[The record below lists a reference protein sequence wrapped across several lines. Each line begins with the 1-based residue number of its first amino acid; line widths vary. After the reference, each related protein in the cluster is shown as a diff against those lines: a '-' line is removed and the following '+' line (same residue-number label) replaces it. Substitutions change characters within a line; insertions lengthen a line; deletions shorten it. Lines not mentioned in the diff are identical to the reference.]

1 MAEFS
6 NPGDDG
12 PQGIDLRAMLDDAIA
27 KIEPLLRSAAAA
39 QADQST
45 CSWCPICKAAA
56 AVKGQDQD
64 LFASI
69 AAQGGAL
76 LNVLKDAV
84 GGLNHG
90 AATNSDAPN
99 HAGAET
105 PAPDAGAPNAF
116 TEIPVTIKP

>member
-1 MAEFS
+1 MAES
-6 NPGDDG
+6 TNPGVDG
-12 PQGIDLRAMLDDAIA
+12 AQAVDLRAMLDDAIA

-39 QADQST
+39 QTDQSA

-84 GGLNHG
+84 GGLNHTG
-90 AATNSDAPN
+90 ETKPAAP
-99 HAGAET
+99 ET
-105 PAPDAGAPNAF
+105 AAPDAGPSAAF
-116 TEIPVTIKP
+116 TEIPVTIKH